1 MSRFHQRLHE
11 DLLDPEFAAAFND
24 MSAETALL
32 RVPEQG
38 RRALNVAEKKLA
50 DYRSRSRKR
59 AR

>member
-1 MSRFHQRLHE
+1 MSRFHLRLRE
-11 DLLDPEFAAAFND
+11 DLQDPEFAAAFNN

-32 RVPEQG
+32 QVLEQG
-38 RRALNVAEKKLA
+38 LRALNVAEKKLA